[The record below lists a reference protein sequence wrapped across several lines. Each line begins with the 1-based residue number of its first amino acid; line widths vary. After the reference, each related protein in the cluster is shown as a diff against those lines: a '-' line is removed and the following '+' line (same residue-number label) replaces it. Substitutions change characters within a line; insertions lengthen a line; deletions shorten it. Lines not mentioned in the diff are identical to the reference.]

1 MNITWKVNPLISL
14 CITAVT
20 SVLLLPVF
28 TGVAQAQ
35 VGSCFVSICKA
46 APQLPPASET
56 DLSVNFPFS
65 IVVESIPSELD
76 ITANGLCP
84 TFQIFF
90 GSVGLDAIEYPTDG
104 WTLEDVECV
113 GDGINVVEY
122 INGVTVTCAQ
132 NAGEATC
139 TFVNVRAVSQI
150 PTMSEWGMIG
160 VAAALGLIGV
170 FYAVRR
176 RKAEA

>member
-1 MNITWKVNPLISL
+1 MSVTWKANPLISL
-14 CITAVT
+14 CIIAVA
-20 SVLLLPVF
+20 SVLFLSVF
-28 TGVAQAQ
+28 TGGAQAQ
-35 VGSCFVSICKA
+35 IGSCFVSICKE
-46 APQLPPASET
+46 APQLPPPSESQ
-56 DLSVNFPFS
+56 SVEFPFS

-84 TFQIFF
+84 AFQIFF
-90 GSVGLDAIEYPTDG
+90 GSVGLDAIEFPTDG

-113 GDGINVVEY
+113 GQGINVVEY

-139 TFVNVRAVSQI
+139 TFVNVRDVSQI

-160 VAAALGLIGV
+160 VAGALGLIGV

>member
-1 MNITWKVNPLISL
+1 MGTTLRNKPLISL
-14 CITAVT
+14 CIIAVT
-20 SVLLLPVF
+20 SVLFLSVF
-28 TGVAQAQ
+28 TGGAQAQ
-35 VGSCFVSICKA
+35 VGSCTVSICKA
-46 APQLPPASET
+46 APQLPPPSEGQFA
-56 DLSVNFPFS
+56 DFPFS
-65 IVVESIPSELD
+65 IVVESIPVELD

-84 TFQIFF
+84 TFLISA

-113 GDGINVVEY
+113 GNGINVIEY

-139 TFVNVRAVSQI
+139 TFVNVRDVSQI
-150 PTMSEWGMIG
+150 PTMSEWGMIV
-160 VAAALGLIGV
+160 VAGALGLIGV

-176 RKAEA
+176 RKTEA